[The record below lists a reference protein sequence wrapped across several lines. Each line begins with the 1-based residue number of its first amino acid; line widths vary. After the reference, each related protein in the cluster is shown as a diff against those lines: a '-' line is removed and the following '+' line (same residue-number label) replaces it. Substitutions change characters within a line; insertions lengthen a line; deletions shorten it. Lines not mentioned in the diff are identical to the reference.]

1 MFGFSLT
8 RWYGIFVKELQELR
22 RDELSAG
29 MLIIIPLMQIIM
41 FGYAINMDP
50 RHLPAAVLDADKNI
64 MSRSMLYALHNSGY
78 FSFDT
83 AITTEQAAAEAL
95 AQGKVQ
101 FVISFPSDF
110 SHKLLRGEKSSM
122 LIEADA
128 TDPAAIVQPL
138 AAAQMLSERVLKQNL
153 PQTLK
158 PASSAITVEVVQHR
172 MYNPEGITQYN
183 IVPGL
188 LGIILTM
195 TLVLMAGLAIARE
208 SENGTMESLLATPA
222 TPLEVMIGKI
232 TPYVIIGML
241 QSVVICIMVVYLFN
255 VPIQGDLFSLFISI
269 LLFIAASLAVGI
281 ALSVFAKNQL
291 QSMQLTFFYFLPSVL
306 LTGFMFPFRGMPEWA
321 QYIGSCL
328 PLTYF
333 LRLIRGVILKG
344 NTLVDMWA
352 DVWPLI
358 GFTAGFMILGLF
370 FYQRTLD

>member
-1 MFGFSLT
+1 MHLFSIT
-8 RWYGIFVKELQELR
+8 RWWGIVVKELQELR

-41 FGYAINMDP
+41 FGYAINTDP
-50 RHLPAAVLDADKNI
+50 HHLPTAVIDADKNV

-78 FSFDT
+78 FSFET
-83 AITTEQAAAEAL
+83 EFTTEQQAAEAL

-110 SHKLLRGEKSSM
+110 TRKILRGEKANM

-128 TDPAAIVQPL
+128 SDPAAITLPL
-138 AAAQMLSERVLKQNL
+138 MAANMLPELVLKRNL
-153 PQTLK
+153 PKAQQTLT
-158 PASSAITVEVVQHR
+158 PQVSIDVRQHKLF
-172 MYNPEGITQYN
+172 NPEGITQYN

-232 TPYVIIGML
+232 TPYVIIGGV
-241 QSVVICIMVVYLFN
+241 QSVVICFMVVYLFN
-255 VPIQGDLFSLFISI
+255 VPILGDLFSLFIAI
-269 LLFIAASLAVGI
+269 LLFIASSLAVGI
-281 ALSVFAKNQL
+281 ALSAFAKNQL

-321 QYIGSCL
+321 QIIGS
-328 PLTYF
+328 
-333 LRLIRGVILKG
+333 
-344 NTLVDMWA
+344 
-352 DVWPLI
+352 
-358 GFTAGFMILGLF
+358 F
-370 FYQRTLD
+370 FTLDLFSPADPRRDSEGEYHL

>member
-1 MFGFSLT
+1 
-8 RWYGIFVKELQELR
+8 
-22 RDELSAG
+22 
-29 MLIIIPLMQIIM
+29 
-41 FGYAINMDP
+41 
-50 RHLPAAVLDADKNI
+50 
-64 MSRSMLYALHNSGY
+64 
-78 FSFDT
+78 
-83 AITTEQAAAEAL
+83 
-95 AQGKVQ
+95 
-101 FVISFPSDF
+101 
-110 SHKLLRGEKSSM
+110 M

-291 QSMQLTFFYFLPSVL
+291 QSMQLTFFYFCL
-306 LTGFMFPFRGMPEWA
+306 L
-321 QYIGSCL
+321 YC
-328 PLTYF
+328 
-333 LRLIRGVILKG
+333 
-344 NTLVDMWA
+344 
-352 DVWPLI
+352 
-358 GFTAGFMILGLF
+358 
-370 FYQRTLD
+370 

>member
-1 MFGFSLT
+1 MYRFSLT
-8 RWYGIFVKELQELR
+8 RWWGICVKELQELR

-41 FGYAINMDP
+41 FGYAINTDP
-50 RHLPAAVLDADKNI
+50 HHLPTAVIDADKNI

-78 FSFDT
+78 FSFVTD
-83 AITTEQAAAEAL
+83 ITTEQEAAEAL
-95 AQGKVQ
+95 SQGKVQ

-110 SHKLLRGEKSSM
+110 SHKLLRGEKSRM

-128 TDPAAIVQPL
+128 TDPAAISQPL

-158 PASSAITVEVVQHR
+158 SVPSPVSVEVVQHR

-208 SENGTMESLLATPA
+208 SENGTMESLLATPT

-232 TPYVIIGML
+232 SPYVVIGML
-241 QSVVICIMVVYLFN
+241 QSVVICFMVVYLFK
-255 VPIQGDLFSLFISI
+255 VPILGDLFSLFVSI

-281 ALSVFAKNQL
+281 ALSAFAKNQL

-306 LTGFMFPFRGMPEWA
+306 LTGFMFPFRGMPAWA

-344 NTLVDMWA
+344 NTIFDMWA

-358 GFTAGFMILGLF
+358 GFTAGFMFLGLF

>member
-1 MFGFSLT
+1 MYLFSIT
-8 RWYGIFVKELQELR
+8 RWWGIVVKELQELR

-41 FGYAINMDP
+41 FGYAINTDP
-50 RHLPAAVLDADKNI
+50 HHLPTAIIDADKNV

-78 FSFDT
+78 FSFQKEF
-83 AITTEQAAAEAL
+83 TTEQQAAEAL

-101 FVISFPSDF
+101 FVISFPADF
-110 SHKLLRGEKSSM
+110 TRKILRGEKASM

-128 TDPAAIVQPL
+128 TDPAAITLPL
-138 AAAQMLSERVLKQNL
+138 MTANMLSELVLKRNL
-153 PQTLK
+153 PKAQQPVAPLV
-158 PASSAITVEVVQHR
+158 SIDVRQHKLF
-172 MYNPEGITQYN
+172 NPEGITQYN

-232 TPYVIIGML
+232 TPYVIIGSV
-241 QSVVICIMVVYLFN
+241 QSVVICFMVVYLFN
-255 VPIQGDLFSLFISI
+255 VPILGDLFSLFIAI
-269 LLFIAASLAVGI
+269 LLFIASSLAVGI
-281 ALSVFAKNQL
+281 ALSAFAKNQL

-321 QYIGSCL
+321 QVIGSFL

-344 NTLVDMWA
+344 NTIFEMWS

-358 GFTAGFMILGLF
+358 GFTFGFMLLGLY
-370 FYQRTLD
+370 FYHRTLD